1 MTRRHVNDR
10 VNGDTETSIK
20 QPLTSICLCHGSV
33 FVQFSSAKNHAY
45 LPNCC
50 VFTRMYSFCNML
62 ETKVGSFGRI
72 GPRRQLAGVGIA
84 SADTMR
90 SNIAILSIYI
100 DNQII
105 YNSVYYIF
113 LDIVQ
118 DENCGRFNQRGVARQ
133 SSCNERRY
141 KAIWKKVTA
150 ANRNSFGDVEG

>member
-105 YNSVYYIF
+105 YNSVYYRNFFQILF
-113 LDIVQ
+113 EIRIAGGSIK
-118 DENCGRFNQRGVARQ
+118 EEQRGNHLVM
-133 SSCNERRY
+133 NDDT
-141 KAIWKKVTA
+141 KLFGKK
-150 ANRNSFGDVEG
+150 